1 MLPSSHTLLKGS
13 KVVRILRAQSYTIH
27 ESVKESIADSRNAV
41 ARAKAIRKS
50 ILILRQIKLR

>member
-1 MLPSSHTLLKGS
+1 MLPSFHTLLKGS
-13 KVVRILRAQSYTIH
+13 QELRAQSYTIH
-27 ESVKESIADSRNAV
+27 ESVKESVADSRNAV